1 MEAPKNLQET
11 EYSLRYD
18 LLPIGE
24 QHTTTAS
31 STFNIRAFPFAR
43 TKQKSLPQI
52 SLKEAGIKKAA
63 TYSPACAVPSA

>member
-52 SLKEAGIKKAA
+52 SLKEA
-63 TYSPACAVPSA
+63 